1 MTVIMVFEYV
11 CILLGALTTIDVAAQ
26 NYPLKPV
33 RFVAPYPAGGVND
46 IVAQFAEQ
54 GVEPAHSTP
63 GEFAALIRS
72 DLQKWGKVI
81 EEAGIPRE

>member
-1 MTVIMVFEYV
+1 MTVVMRFESSG
-11 CILLGALTTIDVAAQ
+11 ILLGVLTTFGVAAQ
-26 NYPLKPV
+26 NYPLKPI

-63 GEFAALIRS
+63 GEFAALIGS